1 MTFCRKGACMMIAR
15 VVSGALALCLVM
27 VFAVFSHAA
36 EPLQEYALSN
46 GLKVYILEDHKAPLA
61 TFQIWYRVG
70 SIDEPAGKTGIS
82 HLLEHMMFKGTP
94 KYGSK
99 VFSNIV
105 QRNGGSDNAYTT
117 KDYTMYFQTI
127 ASDRI
132 GISIELEADRM
143 KNLLLDPKETVS
155 ERSVVMEERRMRYD
169 NEPQNLLFEDLI
181 ALAFKAHPYRNPVIG
196 WMSDIER
203 IDHDD
208 LKAHYRAYYA
218 PDNAFIFVSGDV
230 DPKKVMEQIRAA
242 FGPIPAY
249 GKRTPKT
256 ITEEPAQTGQRRLV
270 LKKEAELPSVMIAF
284 PVPNLPH
291 EDSYALEVL
300 SGILSGGKSSRLYRS
315 LVYEQRIALEASAD
329 YNGLR
334 RFPFLFVLDAV
345 AAPGKESSAVE
356 AALFAEIERVQR
368 ELPSAREI
376 EKVKNRIE
384 SAFIFAQDSNYAKAL
399 YRGMFEI
406 IGGWRLLDSYLDG
419 VRKVTPEAVQKV
431 AQKYLVVDRSSVGTL
446 VPVKANRKQESGRGE

>member
-1 MTFCRKGACMMIAR
+1 MWIRKR
-15 VVSGALALCLVM
+15 SWSR
-27 VFAVFSHAA
+27 FAQRSAPY
-36 EPLQEYALSN
+36 PLTEN
-46 GLKVYILEDHKAPLA
+46 G
-61 TFQIWYRVG
+61 
-70 SIDEPAGKTGIS
+70 
-82 HLLEHMMFKGTP
+82 
-94 KYGSK
+94 
-99 VFSNIV
+99 
-105 QRNGGSDNAYTT
+105 
-117 KDYTMYFQTI
+117 
-127 ASDRI
+127 
-132 GISIELEADRM
+132 
-143 KNLLLDPKETVS
+143 
-155 ERSVVMEERRMRYD
+155 RR
-169 NEPQNLLFEDLI
+169 
-181 ALAFKAHPYRNPVIG
+181 
-196 WMSDIER
+196 
-203 IDHDD
+203 
-208 LKAHYRAYYA
+208 
-218 PDNAFIFVSGDV
+218 
-230 DPKKVMEQIRAA
+230 
-242 FGPIPAY
+242 
-249 GKRTPKT
+249 KT

-329 YNGLR
+329 YNGLP

-368 ELPSAREI
+368 ELLSAREI